1 MATTRPARPPR
12 PSRTGS
18 VPAPARYAPVAHPG
32 TPGRWSDE
40 AIIRAL
46 RDWVAET
53 GDPPRRQ
60 DWSGER
66 PERASPAQHK
76 WMREHP
82 YWPSSSCVAAHFGS
96 WSKALA
102 AAGLPARD
110 LSFEDTL
117 EERIE
122 TAWRLRA
129 EGHKIRSIA
138 ARLGVS
144 TSTVHNYLN
153 AGRCPQC
160 AGPVASPRAVRCI
173 SCTAHEPTIQRAW
186 TPETV
191 REAIRAWTA
200 ERGRAPSYHDWTP
213 SRSHP
218 GVWEAESPRWPSAA
232 VVCDI
237 YSDYRNPWNAA
248 LLDAG
253 AVVRFQRWSDEAIRA
268 ALAAFWTRSGRTPVP
283 GDLRSA
289 SWDGPTVRTMRRR
302 YGSLARAWATLGP
315 VPAPT
320 SDPGCPE
327 RQSASRQEVGDLR
340 PHLGG
345 VVVVRPVDLPA
356 RPARSPG
363 VRGAPVMHGLMSC
376 PELGV

>member
-1 MATTRPARPPR
+1 
-12 PSRTGS
+12 
-18 VPAPARYAPVAHPG
+18 VAHPG

-53 GDPPRRQ
+53 EDPPRRQ
-60 DWSGER
+60 DWSGEQ

-122 TAWRLRA
+122 TAWRMRA
-129 EGHKIRSIA
+129 EGHRIRSIA

-200 ERGRAPSYHDWTP
+200 ERGRAPSYHEWTP

-253 AVVRFQRWSDEAIRA
+253 AVVRFP
-268 ALAAFWTRSGRTPVP
+268 ALE
-283 GDLRSA
+283 
-289 SWDGPTVRTMRRR
+289 RR
-302 YGSLARAWATLGP
+302 
-315 VPAPT
+315 
-320 SDPGCPE
+320 SDPGGAGRVLDAEWPDPGGGGPAIRE
-327 RQSASRQEVGDLR
+327 LGRPDREDHAAPVRVPRAS
-340 PHLGG
+340 LGH
-345 VVVVRPVDLPA
+345 
-356 RPARSPG
+356 ARS
-363 VRGAPVMHGLMSC
+363 RTRRRLTA
-376 PELGV
+376 